1 MNGGVRVLD
10 NVSLRS
16 RLIAILV
23 AIIVVSVMA
32 LSAASVT
39 AFDRAVEPELANRS
53 RLIGSIIRSEIQHAL
68 ELGIPFNA
76 IVGLDRYLSETL
88 AKFDEVHRI
97 DVNSVTGG
105 TIASIERPTAPAI
118 FEQST
123 LSKLIRLREDSFV
136 LSILDGNELVGDI
149 SIQLNP
155 LFVQSRLRDVFLDVL
170 VIALVAAL
178 VALEMVMMLIMLTV
192 GKPFDGV
199 FLLLEEQRQGRF
211 LHTIR
216 PSGLGSLARVAVRLN
231 DHAEDLAERLGILSN
246 SVRSSARG
254 TMTAVIAKGSPLR
267 IRLSEVSD
275 IRIAL
280 FLFSVATEV
289 AVSFLP
295 LYAREVDRPSWLTPE
310 MAAAAPLIVYL
321 AAVTMITPFSGALV
335 RYFGA
340 RRLFLYSIPPAVLAL
355 TAIGFSDSVFGVTFW
370 RGVMAVFYATA
381 TIACQEYAI
390 RAAKDQES
398 AHTFGTFI
406 AVIYG
411 GVFCG
416 SALGGVIAGRFGYE
430 TAFITGAIIAILSGL
445 FGLQIMK
452 GQAGDPENL
461 TKTSVERLAAR
472 RIFKAPF
479 LALLFGIA
487 VPMNA
492 SVAIF
497 IWYLTPMILSASG
510 SGPAEIA
517 RVVMLYYL
525 VIVLLGPTAAN
536 VSDSRIGPKSLMLCG
551 ALASSAALMSLQLWS
566 GFWAVTV
573 AVVGLGLGHMM
584 MRPSLYALVLRM
596 MGGPGVGLDTL
607 RLIERIGAI
616 LGLAASALLLEVR
629 GMEGSLLMLSVVLVT
644 GLILYVTIDIIV
656 RYRSCDVR
664 SEF

>member
-32 LSAASVT
+32 ISAASVT
-39 AFDRAVEPELANRS
+39 AFDRAVEPELENRS
-53 RLIGSIIRSEIQHAL
+53 RLIGSIIRIEIQHAL
-68 ELGIPFNA
+68 ELGIPFEA

-97 DVNSVTGG
+97 DVNSVTGRVIG
-105 TIASIERPTAPAI
+105 SVERPAAPAI
-118 FEQST
+118 FEQNT
-123 LSKLIRLREDSFV
+123 LSRLIRLREDSFV
-136 LSILDGNELVGDI
+136 LSILDGNELVGEI
-149 SIQLNP
+149 SIYLNP

-170 VIALVAAL
+170 VIALVAAI

-199 FLLLEEQRQGRF
+199 FLLLNEQRQRRF
-211 LHTIR
+211 LHIIR

-231 DHAEDLAERLGILSN
+231 DHAEDLAERLGTLSDA
-246 SVRSSARG
+246 VRSSAQD
-254 TMTAVIAKGSPLR
+254 TMNAVIAKGRPLR

-295 LYAREVDRPSWLTPE
+295 LYAREVARPSWLTPE
-310 MAAAAPLIVYL
+310 MAAAAPLIIYL
-321 AAVTMITPFSGALV
+321 AAVTIITPFSGTLV
-335 RYFGA
+335 RYFGT
-340 RRLFLYSIPPAVLAL
+340 RRLFLYSTPPAVLAL
-355 TAIGFSDSVFGVTFW
+355 AAIGFSDSVLGVTLW
-370 RGVMAVFYATA
+370 RGVMALFYATA

-390 RAAKDQES
+390 RAAKDRES

-430 TAFITGAIIAILSGL
+430 TAFIMGAIIATLSGV
-445 FGLQIMK
+445 FGMQIMN

-461 TKTSVERLAAR
+461 IEASQEVFAVR
-472 RIFKAPF
+472 RILKGRF
-479 LALLFGIA
+479 LALLLGIA

-497 IWYLTPMILSASG
+497 IWYLTPMILSAGG

-525 VIVLLGPTAAN
+525 PIVLIGPTAAN
-536 VSDSRIGPKSLMLCG
+536 ISDSRIGPKALMLCG
-551 ALASSAALMSLQLWS
+551 ALASSAALISLQLWS

-573 AVVGLGLGHMM
+573 AVLGLGLGHTMI
-584 MRPSLYALVLRM
+584 RPSLYSLVLRM

-616 LGLAASALLLEVR
+616 LGLVASALLLGDS

-644 GLILYVTIDIIV
+644 GLILYVTIDIVV
-656 RYRSCDVR
+656 RYRSSDVR
-664 SEF
+664 SES

>member
-1 MNGGVRVLD
+1 MNSSVRVLD
-10 NVSLRS
+10 NVSLRT
-16 RLIAILV
+16 RLVLILV
-23 AIIVVSVMA
+23 AIIIASVTA

-53 RLIGSIIRSEIQHAL
+53 WLIGSIIRGEIQHAL
-68 ELGIPFNA
+68 ELGIPFDGIA
-76 IVGLDRYLSETL
+76 GLDRYLNETL

-97 DVNSVTGG
+97 DVNSVTGR
-105 TIASIERPTAPAI
+105 TIASVERPAVRENLEKT
-118 FEQST
+118 T
-123 LSKLIRLREDSFV
+123 LSRLIKLREEPFV
-136 LSILDGNELVGDI
+136 LSILDGNQLVGEI

-155 LFVQSRLRDVFLDVL
+155 LFVQSRLRSVFLDVL

-178 VALEMVMMLIMLTV
+178 VALEIVMMLIMTTV
-192 GKPFDGV
+192 GKPFDSV
-199 FLLLEEQRQGRF
+199 FLLLDEQRQGRF

-216 PSGLGSLARVAVRLN
+216 PVGMGALARVAVRLN
-231 DHAEDLAERLGILSN
+231 DHAEDLSERLKALPE
-246 SVRSSARG
+246 VVCSSAQA
-254 TMTAVIAKGSPLR
+254 TMGALIAKGQPLR
-267 IRLSEVSD
+267 LRLSEVSD
-275 IRIAL
+275 IRTPL

-295 LYAREVDRPSWLTPE
+295 LYAREVSRPSWLTPE
-310 MAAAAPLIVYL
+310 LAAAAPLILYL
-321 AAVTMITPFSGALV
+321 AAVTMVTPFSGALV
-335 RYFGA
+335 RCFGA

-355 TAIGFSDSVFGVTFW
+355 AAIGFSNSLSGVVFW

-390 RAAKDQES
+390 RAAKDHNS

-416 SALGGVIAGRFGYE
+416 SALGGVIAGRFGYV
-430 TAFITGAIIAILSGL
+430 TAFVTGAIVAVLSGVL
-445 FGLQIMK
+445 GMLVMQ
-452 GQAGDPENL
+452 GRAGDPEAI
-461 TKTSVERLAAR
+461 TKVPRKLFAMR
-472 RIFKAPF
+472 RIFQGRF

-497 IWYLTPMILSASG
+497 IWYLTPMILSAGG

-525 VIVLLGPTAAN
+525 AIVMFGPMAAN
-536 VSDSRIGPKSLMLCG
+536 ISDSRVGPKFLMFCG
-551 ALASSAALMSLQLWS
+551 ALASTAALISLLLWS

-573 AVVGLGLGHMM
+573 AVVGLGLGHTMI
-584 MRPSLYALVLRM
+584 RPSLYSLVLGM
-596 MGGPGVGLDTL
+596 TQGPGVGLDVL

-616 LGLAASALLLEVR
+616 LGLAASALLLGDR
-629 GMEGSLLMLSVVLVT
+629 GMESSLLMLTTLLGAGLVL
-644 GLILYVTIDIIV
+644 YATIDIV
-656 RYRSCDVR
+656 ERYRSHDGR
-664 SEF
+664 SVC

>member
-1 MNGGVRVLD
+1 MNGGVRILD

-32 LSAASVT
+32 LSTASVT
-39 AFDRAVEPELANRS
+39 AFDRAIEPELANRS

-88 AKFDEVHRI
+88 ARFDEVQRI
-97 DVNSVTGG
+97 DVNSVTGQ
-105 TIASIERPTAPAI
+105 TIATVERPASPTI

-123 LSKLIRLREDSFV
+123 LSSLIRLREDFFV
-136 LSILDGNELVGDI
+136 LPILDGNELVGEI
-149 SIQLNP
+149 SIHLNP
-155 LFVQSRLRDVFLDVL
+155 LFVQSRLLGVFLDVL

-178 VALEMVMMLIMLTV
+178 VALEIVMMLIMLTV

-199 FLLLEEQRQGRF
+199 FLLLDEQRQGRF

-216 PSGLGSLARVAVRLN
+216 PSGLGPLARIAVRLN
-231 DHAEDLAERLGILSN
+231 DHAEDLAERLRVLPEAI
-246 SVRSSARG
+246 RSSAHN
-254 TMTAVIAKGSPLR
+254 TMNAVVAKGRPLR
-267 IRLSEVSD
+267 MRLSEVSD

-295 LYAREVDRPSWLTPE
+295 IFARDVARPSWLPAE

-321 AAVTMITPFSGALV
+321 AALTIITSFSGTLV

-355 TAIGFSDSVFGVTFW
+355 ASIGFSDSVLGITLW

-390 RAAKDQES
+390 RATKDRES

-406 AVIYG
+406 AVIFG

-430 TAFITGAIIAILSGL
+430 TAFITGAIIATLSGV
-445 FGLQIMK
+445 FGMQIMK

-461 TKTSVERLAAR
+461 SKSSQEFPATR
-472 RIFKAPF
+472 RIFNGRF
-479 LALLFGIA
+479 LGLLFGIA

-497 IWYLTPMILSASG
+497 IWYLTPIILSSYG

-525 VIVLLGPTAAN
+525 AIVLLGPTAAN
-536 VSDSRIGPKSLMLCG
+536 ISDSRIGPTALMLCG
-551 ALASSAALMSLQLWS
+551 AAISAVALISLQLWS

-573 AVVGLGLGHMM
+573 AVMGLGLGHTMI
-584 MRPSLYALVLRM
+584 RPSLYAVVLRM

-616 LGLAASALLLEVR
+616 LGLAASALLLEDS
-629 GMEGSLLMLSVVLVT
+629 GMDRSLLMLSIVLVT
-644 GLILYVTIDIIV
+644 GLILYAIIELVV
-656 RYRSCDVR
+656 RYRSCDVS
-664 SEF
+664 SEC

>member
-23 AIIVVSVMA
+23 AIVVVSVMA

-68 ELGIPFNA
+68 ELGIPFDA
-76 IVGLDRYLSETL
+76 IVGLDRYLSETV

-97 DVNSVTGG
+97 DVNSVTGR
-105 TIASIERPTAPAI
+105 TIASVKRPAAPEI

-123 LSKLIRLREDSFV
+123 LSRLIQLREDSFA
-136 LSILDGNELVGDI
+136 LSILDGNELVGEI

-199 FLLLEEQRQGRF
+199 FLLLSEQRQGRF

-216 PSGLGSLARVAVRLN
+216 PGGLGSLARVAVRLN
-231 DHAEDLAERLGILSN
+231 DHAEDLAERLGMLPEA
-246 SVRSSARG
+246 VRSSAQS
-254 TMTAVIAKGSPLR
+254 TMNAVIAKGRPLR
-267 IRLSEVSD
+267 MRLSEVSD

-295 LYAREVDRPSWLTPE
+295 LYAREVTRPSWLTPE
-310 MAAAAPLIVYL
+310 LAAAAPLIVYL
-321 AAVTMITPFSGALV
+321 VAVTMITPFSGTFV

-355 TAIGFSDSVFGVTFW
+355 AAIGFSDSVLGVTLW

-390 RAAKDQES
+390 RAAKDRES

-416 SALGGVIAGRFGYE
+416 SALGGVVAGRFGYE
-430 TAFITGAIIAILSGL
+430 TAFMTGAIIAALSGV
-445 FGLQIMK
+445 FGMQIMK
-452 GQAGDPENL
+452 GRAGDPETL
-461 TKTSVERLAAR
+461 TETSREVFTAR
-472 RIFKAPF
+472 GVFKGRF

-497 IWYLTPMILSASG
+497 IWYLTPMILSAGG

-525 VIVLLGPTAAN
+525 TIVLLGPTAAN
-536 VSDSRIGPKSLMLCG
+536 ISDSRIGPKALMLCG
-551 ALASSAALMSLQLWS
+551 ALASSAALISLQLWS

-573 AVVGLGLGHMM
+573 AVVGLGLGHTMI
-584 MRPSLYALVLRM
+584 RPSLYAQVLRM
-596 MGGPGVGLDTL
+596 MGGQGVGLDTL

-616 LGLAASALLLEVR
+616 LGLAASALLLGDS
-629 GMEGSLLMLSVVLVT
+629 GMEGSLLMLSIVLVT
-644 GLILYVTIDIIV
+644 GLILYVTIEIVV

-664 SEF
+664 SEC